1 MGNSIIMLSPRREKK
16 IQKEE
21 DMLIEEQQVKRNELK
36 DKRIKE
42 LEGKLEL
49 FDKMKEDLD
58 DYTAKLQNIY
68 EKGLINEDGE
78 LINNAE
84 MNKMQEE

>member
-1 MGNSIIMLSPRREKK
+1 
-16 IQKEE
+16 
-21 DMLIEEQQVKRNELK
+21 MLIEEQQVKRNELK

>member
-1 MGNSIIMLSPRREKK
+1 MLS
-16 IQKEE
+16 
-21 DMLIEEQQVKRNELK
+21 EEQQAKRNELK

>member
-1 MGNSIIMLSPRREKK
+1 MLS
-16 IQKEE
+16 
-21 DMLIEEQQVKRNELK
+21 EEQQVKRNELK

-68 EKGLINEDGE
+68 EKGLINEDGK

>member
-1 MGNSIIMLSPRREKK
+1 M
-16 IQKEE
+16 
-21 DMLIEEQQVKRNELK
+21 K

-68 EKGLINEDGE
+68 VKGLINEDGE